1 VSRRE
6 PFLDIASVVRTVP
19 MSVTLRIWLT
29 CGGWDG
35 CQRRESPRLS
45 YVSSRATG
53 KGSQA
58 CGPATRTKWTLCWPS

>member
-1 VSRRE
+1 
-6 PFLDIASVVRTVP
+6 

-53 KGSQA
+53 KGSRA